1 MAEWMTIGELAEE
14 CRADVYALRE
24 ALELLG
30 LFDVGEP
37 TPLAVR
43 HSLATPEVDEQTP
56 SDRVPIIAI
65 DAQDDDWNDWQNWNS
80 RS

>member
-1 MAEWMTIGELAEE
+1 MERRGSPGAGRRVEAPQALGLGQAPEAAEE
-14 CRADVYALRE
+14 PA
-24 ALELLG
+24 
-30 LFDVGEP
+30 P
-37 TPLAVR
+37 
-43 HSLATPEVDEQTP
+43 ATPEVDEQTP